1 MISKPYVSW
10 RRRSAMPR
18 ALGIPVTSQ
27 AYLCLIHN
35 AHQTEG
41 MDNIVGHDVFRTS
54 DIIHTSSVI
63 Q

>member
-1 MISKPYVSW
+1 
-10 RRRSAMPR
+10 MPR